1 MKKKLFIGIA
11 ATCLL
16 AGIASVTLTL
26 PIQSESSV
34 PEPAIML
41 LFGVGLMGIA
51 GYGKKQTKK

>member
-16 AGIASVTLTL
+16 AGIASVTLTS
-26 PIQSESSV
+26 PKQAENSV

-51 GYGKKQTKK
+51 GYGRKQTKK

>member
-1 MKKKLFIGIA
+1 MKKKLFIAIT

-16 AGIASVTLTL
+16 AGIASVILAL
-26 PIQSESSV
+26 PIQPENSV
-34 PEPAIML
+34 PEPALML